1 MAQGLGLGGLML
13 QPSRRH
19 RAAQGTH
26 AMHGVEI
33 SSQKPAP
40 AGPSLLPPILCPLGS
55 GAANMFV
62 SRARRMDL
70 PGIKK
75 LDLNESKYPVIKNL
89 KPAMQFLHGF
99 NTWIRGGE
107 YLMIRNCFYHHKL
120 FIQKPQFL

>member
-1 MAQGLGLGGLML
+1 MAQGLGLGGLTL

-26 AMHGVEI
+26 AMRGVET
-33 SSQKPAP
+33 SSHQLCGA
-40 AGPSLLPPILCPLGS
+40 AGPSPLPPIFCPLGS

-89 KPAMQFLHGF
+89 KPAMQFF
-99 NTWIRGGE
+99 AW
-107 YLMIRNCFYHHKL
+107 F
-120 FIQKPQFL
+120 